1 MRGLITTW
9 LIHTFFFASLSY
21 QSYAGHYIPA
31 IAHRIWKGNRHLRYE
46 YQHMT
51 HDLLHIPLA
60 GLAIGN
66 GAIDTEE
73 QIKWF
78 REMAFHNPH
87 GIQII
92 DEDEYERW
100 EDVAESCVRDAREC
114 NDEENELE
122 KEFICQKASN
132 CEGEFFKPLMQQN
145 ISYYDITKPCIGPSC
160 QGNIK
165 PITTFLNLDTTKET
179 LGVPSNVTWE
189 ECGGLGQT
197 WSDVDRVINF
207 APYVSELLN
216 DGIPVLIYAGDLDY
230 ICNYFG
236 NRAVSLKLEWDY
248 GDNFRSVDDYDWND
262 GGGLARSSN
271 GLTFLQVFDAGHMV
285 PSDQPEQSLDMIR
298 QFLKY
303 GELT

>member
-1 MRGLITTW
+1 M
-9 LIHTFFFASLSY
+9 
-21 QSYAGHYIPA
+21 
-31 IAHRIWKGNRHLRYE
+31 
-46 YQHMT
+46 
-51 HDLLHIPLA
+51 
-60 GLAIGN
+60 
-66 GAIDTEE
+66 
-73 QIKWF
+73 
-78 REMAFHNPH
+78 
-87 GIQII
+87 
-92 DEDEYERW
+92 
-100 EDVAESCVRDAREC
+100 
-114 NDEENELE
+114 
-122 KEFICQKASN
+122 
-132 CEGEFFKPLMQQN
+132 
-145 ISYYDITKPCIGPSC
+145 
-160 QGNIK
+160 
-165 PITTFLNLDTTKET
+165 
-179 LGVPSNVTWE
+179 
-189 ECGGLGQT
+189 
-197 WSDVDRVINF
+197 INF